1 MNQQQL
7 YENLGGI
14 FIKVISL
21 ILGMERDLE
30 EGEFGKE
37 KGQYG
42 KALKAILKKHIC
54 PICRTA
60 YDSEA
65 EALNCV
71 VNIHGIEKLD

>member
-30 EGEFGKE
+30 EGE
-37 KGQYG
+37 YG
-42 KALKAILKKHIC
+42 KVVKAVERKHIC
-54 PICRTA
+54 PVCRKA
-60 YDSEA
+60 FDSQGETV
-65 EALNCV
+65 EHFFEDHSVDDL
-71 VNIHGIEKLD
+71 ESR